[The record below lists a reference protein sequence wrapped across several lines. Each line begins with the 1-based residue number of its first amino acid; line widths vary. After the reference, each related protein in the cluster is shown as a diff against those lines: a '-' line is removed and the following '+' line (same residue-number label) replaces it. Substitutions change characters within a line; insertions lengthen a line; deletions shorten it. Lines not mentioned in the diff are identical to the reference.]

1 MSFDPPTGEP
11 VAIMSPMLTKAFDG
25 DDTSYM
31 IGDWK
36 CNVYLHPTKKTS
48 VKFVAK
54 HTKRPIAINTD
65 LFASQLATFDPDEF
79 WRNRR

>member
-1 MSFDPPTGEP
+1 MSFAPPTGQP
-11 VAIMSPMLTKAFDG
+11 VTTEAPDDEK
-25 DDTSYM
+25 DTSYM